1 MQNPI
6 EIKAKTLEEAL
17 IQASI
22 ALNCPIIN
30 LQYEVIQTPSKGF
43 LNIGKKEAIILVGV
57 KESVK
62 EVKEESVKETNTKE
76 NHQNNIE
83 EKKQKLE
90 TETPQE
96 EIITPKP
103 PKKNLKEE
111 SHNGD
116 KLHEIKQEL
125 KDLFSHLPYKI
136 NKIITPKPPKKNLKE
151 ESHNGDKLHEIKQEL
166 KDLFSHLPYKINKV
180 EVSFYEPGVL
190 LINIDG
196 EDSAL
201 LIGEKGYRYKALSYL
216 LFNWIHPTYGYSIR
230 LEISTFLQNQEKVM
244 EAQLQ
249 SVIMTVHEVGKGQM
263 KAPDGVLTYIA
274 LKKLRKAFPNKYVSI
289 KTNLN
294 DEKYIVINDFNNE

>member
-1 MQNPI
+1 MQNFI

-43 LNIGKKEAIILVGV
+43 LSIGKKEAIILAGV

-96 EIITPKP
+96 ERITPKP

-125 KDLFSHLPYKI
+125 K
-136 NKIITPKPPKKNLKE
+136 E
-151 ESHNGDKLHEIKQEL
+151 
-166 KDLFSHLPYKINKV
+166 LFSHLPYKINKV
-180 EVSFYEPGVL
+180 EVSLYEPGVL
-190 LINIDG
+190 LIDIDG

-216 LFNWIHPTYGYSIR
+216 LFNWIHPAYGYSIR

-244 EAQLQ
+244 DTQLQ
-249 SVIMTVHEVGKGQM
+249 STIMTVHEVGKGQM

>member
-43 LNIGKKEAIILVGV
+43 LNIGKKEAIILAGV

-62 EVKEESVKETNTKE
+62 EIKEESVKETNTKE
-76 NHQNNIE
+76 IHQSAE
-83 EKKQKLE
+83 EKKQNLE

-136 NKIITPKPPKKNLKE
+136 NK
-151 ESHNGDKLHEIKQEL
+151 
-166 KDLFSHLPYKINKV
+166 V
-180 EVSFYEPGVL
+180 EVSLYEPGVL

>member
-1 MQNPI
+1 MQNFI

-43 LNIGKKEAIILVGV
+43 LSIGKKEAIILAGV

-96 EIITPKP
+96 ERITPKP
-103 PKKNLKEE
+103 PKKNPKEE
-111 SHNGD
+111 SH
-116 KLHEIKQEL
+116 
-125 KDLFSHLPYKI
+125 S
-136 NKIITPKPPKKNLKE
+136 
-151 ESHNGDKLHEIKQEL
+151 GDKLHEIKQEL

-180 EVSFYEPGVL
+180 EVSLYEPGVL
-190 LINIDG
+190 LIDIDG

-216 LFNWIHPTYGYSIR
+216 LFNWIHPAYGYSIR

>member
-1 MQNPI
+1 MQNFI

-43 LNIGKKEAIILVGV
+43 LNIGKKEAIILAGV

-62 EVKEESVKETNTKE
+62 EIQEENVKETNTKE
-76 NHQNNIE
+76 IHQNNIE

-90 TETPQE
+90 IETPQE

-136 NKIITPKPPKKNLKE
+136 NK
-151 ESHNGDKLHEIKQEL
+151 
-166 KDLFSHLPYKINKV
+166 V
-180 EVSFYEPGVL
+180 EVSLYEPGVL
-190 LINIDG
+190 LIDIDG

-216 LFNWIHPTYGYSIR
+216 LFNWIHPAYGYNIR

-244 EAQLQ
+244 DTQLQ
-249 SVIMTVHEVGKGQM
+249 NTIMTVHEVGKGQM

>member
-1 MQNPI
+1 MQNFI

-43 LNIGKKEAIILVGV
+43 LSIGKKEAIILAGV

-62 EVKEESVKETNTKE
+62 ETKEESVKETNTKE
-76 NHQNNIE
+76 NHQNHQNNIE
-83 EKKQKLE
+83 EKKQNSE

-111 SHNGD
+111 SH
-116 KLHEIKQEL
+116 
-125 KDLFSHLPYKI
+125 S
-136 NKIITPKPPKKNLKE
+136 
-151 ESHNGDKLHEIKQEL
+151 GDKLHEIKQEL

-180 EVSFYEPGVL
+180 EVSLYEPGVL
-190 LINIDG
+190 LIDIDG

-244 EAQLQ
+244 DTQLQ
-249 SVIMTVHEVGKGQM
+249 STIMTVHEVGKGQM

>member
-1 MQNPI
+1 MQNFI

-43 LNIGKKEAIILVGV
+43 LNIGKKEAIILAGV

-62 EVKEESVKETNTKE
+62 EVQEESVKETNTKKT
-76 NHQNNIE
+76 HQSAE
-83 EKKQKLE
+83 EKKQNLE
-90 TETPQE
+90 IETPQE
-96 EIITPKP
+96 EITTPKP

-116 KLHEIKQEL
+116 KLHEIE
-125 KDLFSHLPYKI
+125 
-136 NKIITPKPPKKNLKE
+136 
-151 ESHNGDKLHEIKQEL
+151 QEL

-180 EVSFYEPGVL
+180 EVSLYEPGVL
-190 LINIDG
+190 LIDIDG

-216 LFNWIHPTYGYSIR
+216 LFNWIHPAYGYNIR

-244 EAQLQ
+244 DTQLQ
-249 SVIMTVHEVGKGQM
+249 NTIMTVHEVGKGQM

>member
-1 MQNPI
+1 MQNFI

-43 LNIGKKEAIILVGV
+43 LNIGKKEAIILASV

-62 EVKEESVKETNTKE
+62 AVKEESVKETHTKE
-76 NHQNNIE
+76 IHQNAG

-90 TETPQE
+90 TKTLQE
-96 EIITPKP
+96 ETITPKP

-116 KLHEIKQEL
+116 KLHEIE
-125 KDLFSHLPYKI
+125 
-136 NKIITPKPPKKNLKE
+136 
-151 ESHNGDKLHEIKQEL
+151 QEL

-180 EVSFYEPGVL
+180 EVSLYEPGVL
-190 LINIDG
+190 LIDIDG

-216 LFNWIHPTYGYSIR
+216 LFNWIHPAYGYNIR

-244 EAQLQ
+244 EEQLQ
-249 SVIMTVHEVGKGQM
+249 STIMTVHEVGKGQM

>member
-1 MQNPI
+1 MQNFI

-43 LNIGKKEAIILVGV
+43 LSIGKKEAIILAGV

-76 NHQNNIE
+76 IHQSAE

-90 TETPQE
+90 IETPQE
-96 EIITPKP
+96 EIT
-103 PKKNLKEE
+103 
-111 SHNGD
+111 
-116 KLHEIKQEL
+116 
-125 KDLFSHLPYKI
+125 
-136 NKIITPKPPKKNLKE
+136 TPKPPKKNLKE

-180 EVSFYEPGVL
+180 EVSLYEPGVL
-190 LINIDG
+190 LIDIDG

-216 LFNWIHPTYGYSIR
+216 LFNWIHPAYGYNIR

-244 EAQLQ
+244 DTQLQ
-249 SVIMTVHEVGKGQM
+249 STIMTVHEVGKGQM

>member
-1 MQNPI
+1 MQNFI

-43 LNIGKKEAIILVGV
+43 LNIGKKEAIILASV

-62 EVKEESVKETNTKE
+62 AVKEESVKETHTKE
-76 NHQNNIE
+76 IHQNHQNNIE

-136 NKIITPKPPKKNLKE
+136 NK
-151 ESHNGDKLHEIKQEL
+151 
-166 KDLFSHLPYKINKV
+166 V
-180 EVSFYEPGVL
+180 EVSLYEPGVL
-190 LINIDG
+190 LIDIDG

-249 SVIMTVHEVGKGQM
+249 STIMTVHEVGKGQM

>member
-43 LNIGKKEAIILVGV
+43 LSIGKKEAIILAGV

-76 NHQNNIE
+76 IHQNNIE

-96 EIITPKP
+96 EK
-103 PKKNLKEE
+103 
-111 SHNGD
+111 
-116 KLHEIKQEL
+116 
-125 KDLFSHLPYKI
+125 
-136 NKIITPKPPKKNLKE
+136 ITPKPPKKNLKE

-180 EVSFYEPGVL
+180 EVSLYEPGVL
-190 LINIDG
+190 LIDIDG

-216 LFNWIHPTYGYSIR
+216 LFNWIHPAYGYNIR
-230 LEISTFLQNQEKVM
+230 LEISTFLQNQEKIM
-244 EAQLQ
+244 DTQLQ
-249 SVIMTVHEVGKGQM
+249 NTIMTVHEVGKGQM

>member
-1 MQNPI
+1 MQNFI

-43 LNIGKKEAIILVGV
+43 LSIGKKEAIILAGV

-62 EVKEESVKETNTKE
+62 EIKEESVKETNTKE
-76 NHQNNIE
+76 IHQSAE
-83 EKKQKLE
+83 EKKQRLE

-103 PKKNLKEE
+103 PKKNPKEE
-111 SHNGD
+111 SHNR
-116 KLHEIKQEL
+116 
-125 KDLFSHLPYKI
+125 
-136 NKIITPKPPKKNLKE
+136 
-151 ESHNGDKLHEIKQEL
+151 DKLHEIKQEL

-180 EVSFYEPGVL
+180 EVSLYEPGVL
-190 LINIDG
+190 LIDIDG

-216 LFNWIHPTYGYSIR
+216 LFNWIHPAYGYSIR

-244 EAQLQ
+244 EVQLQ
-249 SVIMTVHEVGKGQM
+249 STIMTVHEVGKGQM

>member
-1 MQNPI
+1 MQNFI

-43 LNIGKKEAIILVGV
+43 LNIGKKEAIILAGV
-57 KESVK
+57 KETK
-62 EVKEESVKETNTKE
+62 ENSLKETSAKE
-76 NHQNNIE
+76 NHQNHQNNIE

-96 EIITPKP
+96 ERITPKP
-103 PKKNLKEE
+103 PKKN
-111 SHNGD
+111 
-116 KLHEIKQEL
+116 
-125 KDLFSHLPYKI
+125 P
-136 NKIITPKPPKKNLKE
+136 KE

-180 EVSFYEPGVL
+180 EVSLYEPGVL
-190 LINIDG
+190 LIDIDG

-249 SVIMTVHEVGKGQM
+249 STIMTVHEVGKGQM

>member
-1 MQNPI
+1 MQNFI

-43 LNIGKKEAIILVGV
+43 LNIGKKEAIILAGI

-62 EVKEESVKETNTKE
+62 EVKEESVKEESAKE
-76 NHQNNIE
+76 IHQSAE
-83 EKKQKLE
+83 EKKQNLE
-90 TETPQE
+90 IKTPQE

-103 PKKNLKEE
+103 
-111 SHNGD
+111 S
-116 KLHEIKQEL
+116 
-125 KDLFSHLPYKI
+125 
-136 NKIITPKPPKKNLKE
+136 KKNLKE

-180 EVSFYEPGVL
+180 EVSLYEPGVL
-190 LINIDG
+190 LIDIDG

-216 LFNWIHPTYGYSIR
+216 LFNWIHPAYGYNIR

-244 EAQLQ
+244 DTQLQ
-249 SVIMTVHEVGKGQM
+249 STIMTVHEVGKGQM

>member
-1 MQNPI
+1 MQNFI

-57 KESVK
+57 KETK
-62 EVKEESVKETNTKE
+62 ENSLKETSTKE
-76 NHQNNIE
+76 NHQNHQNNIE
-83 EKKQKLE
+83 EKKQLE

-96 EIITPKP
+96 ERITPKP
-103 PKKNLKEE
+103 PKKNPKEE
-111 SHNGD
+111 SH
-116 KLHEIKQEL
+116 
-125 KDLFSHLPYKI
+125 S
-136 NKIITPKPPKKNLKE
+136 
-151 ESHNGDKLHEIKQEL
+151 GDKLHEIKQEL

-180 EVSFYEPGVL
+180 EVSLYEPGVL
-190 LINIDG
+190 LIDIDS

-201 LIGEKGYRYKALSYL
+201 LIGGKGYRYKALSYL
-216 LFNWIHPTYGYSIR
+216 LFNWIHPAYGYSIR

>member
-1 MQNPI
+1 MQNFI

-43 LNIGKKEAIILVGV
+43 LSIGKKEAIILAGV

-96 EIITPKP
+96 ERITPKP

-125 KDLFSHLPYKI
+125 KEF
-136 NKIITPKPPKKNLKE
+136 
-151 ESHNGDKLHEIKQEL
+151 
-166 KDLFSHLPYKINKV
+166 FSHLPYKINKV
-180 EVSFYEPGVL
+180 EVSLYEPGVL
-190 LINIDG
+190 LIDIDG

-216 LFNWIHPTYGYSIR
+216 LFNWIHSAYGYSIR

>member
-1 MQNPI
+1 MQNFI

-62 EVKEESVKETNTKE
+62 EIQEKSVKETNTKE
-76 NHQNNIE
+76 THQSAE
-83 EKKQKLE
+83 EKKQNLE
-90 TETPQE
+90 IETPQE
-96 EIITPKP
+96 EIITP
-103 PKKNLKEE
+103 
-111 SHNGD
+111 
-116 KLHEIKQEL
+116 
-125 KDLFSHLPYKI
+125 
-136 NKIITPKPPKKNLKE
+136 
-151 ESHNGDKLHEIKQEL
+151 KLHEIKQEL

-180 EVSFYEPGVL
+180 EVSLYEPGVL
-190 LINIDG
+190 LIDIDG

-216 LFNWIHPTYGYSIR
+216 LFNWIHPAYGYNIR

-249 SVIMTVHEVGKGQM
+249 STIMTVHEVGKGQM

>member
-1 MQNPI
+1 MQNFI

-43 LNIGKKEAIILVGV
+43 LSIGKKEAIILAGV

-62 EVKEESVKETNTKE
+62 AVKEESVKETNTKE
-76 NHQNNIE
+76 IHQNAE
-83 EKKQKLE
+83 EKKQNLE
-90 TETPQE
+90 IETPQE

-111 SHNGD
+111 SHN
-116 KLHEIKQEL
+116 E
-125 KDLFSHLPYKI
+125 
-136 NKIITPKPPKKNLKE
+136 
-151 ESHNGDKLHEIKQEL
+151 DKLHEIKQEL

-180 EVSFYEPGVL
+180 EVSLYEPGVL
-190 LINIDG
+190 LIDIDG

-216 LFNWIHPTYGYSIR
+216 LFNWIHPAYGYSIR

-263 KAPDGVLTYIA
+263 KAPDGVSTYIA

>member
-1 MQNPI
+1 MQNFI

-30 LQYEVIQTPSKGF
+30 LQYEVIQMPSKGF
-43 LNIGKKEAIILVGV
+43 LNIGKKEAIILAGV

-62 EVKEESVKETNTKE
+62 EIKEESAKETNTKE
-76 NHQNNIE
+76 IHQSAE
-83 EKKQKLE
+83 EKKQNSE
-90 TETPQE
+90 IETPQE
-96 EIITPKP
+96 EIT
-103 PKKNLKEE
+103 
-111 SHNGD
+111 
-116 KLHEIKQEL
+116 
-125 KDLFSHLPYKI
+125 
-136 NKIITPKPPKKNLKE
+136 TPKPPKKNLKE

-180 EVSFYEPGVL
+180 EVSLYEPGVL
-190 LINIDG
+190 LIDIDG

-216 LFNWIHPTYGYSIR
+216 LFNWIHPAYGYNIR
-230 LEISTFLQNQEKVM
+230 LEISTFLQDQEKVM
-244 EAQLQ
+244 DTQLQ
-249 SVIMTVHEVGKGQM
+249 NTIMTVHEVGKGQM

>member
-43 LNIGKKEAIILVGV
+43 LSIGKKEAIILA
-57 KESVK
+57 
-62 EVKEESVKETNTKE
+62 SVKETKE
-76 NHQNNIE
+76 NGLKETSAKENHQNHQNNIE

-96 EIITPKP
+96 EKITPKP

-111 SHNGD
+111 SHG
-116 KLHEIKQEL
+116 E
-125 KDLFSHLPYKI
+125 
-136 NKIITPKPPKKNLKE
+136 
-151 ESHNGDKLHEIKQEL
+151 DKLHEIKQEL

-216 LFNWIHPTYGYSIR
+216 LFNWIHPAYGYSIR

>member
-1 MQNPI
+1 MQNFI

-43 LNIGKKEAIILVGV
+43 LNIGKKEAIILASV

-62 EVKEESVKETNTKE
+62 AVKEESVKETHTKE
-76 NHQNNIE
+76 IHQSAG

-90 TETPQE
+90 TKTPQE

-136 NKIITPKPPKKNLKE
+136 NK
-151 ESHNGDKLHEIKQEL
+151 
-166 KDLFSHLPYKINKV
+166 V
-180 EVSFYEPGVL
+180 EVSLYEPGVL
-190 LINIDG
+190 LIDIDG

-216 LFNWIHPTYGYSIR
+216 LFNWIHPTYGYNIR

-249 SVIMTVHEVGKGQM
+249 STIMTVHEVGKGQM

>member
-1 MQNPI
+1 MQNFI
-6 EIKAKTLEEAL
+6 EIKAKTLEEAF

-43 LNIGKKEAIILVGV
+43 LSIGKKEAIILAGV

-62 EVKEESVKETNTKE
+62 EVKEEGVKETNTKE
-76 NHQNNIE
+76 IHQSAE

-96 EIITPKP
+96 EKITPKP
-103 PKKNLKEE
+103 PKKN
-111 SHNGD
+111 
-116 KLHEIKQEL
+116 
-125 KDLFSHLPYKI
+125 P
-136 NKIITPKPPKKNLKE
+136 KE

-180 EVSFYEPGVL
+180 EVSLYEPGVL
-190 LINIDG
+190 LIDIDG

-230 LEISTFLQNQEKVM
+230 LEISTFLQSQEKVM
-244 EAQLQ
+244 DTQLQ
-249 SVIMTVHEVGKGQM
+249 STIMTVHEVGKGQM

>member
-43 LNIGKKEAIILVGV
+43 LSIGKKEAIILAGV

-62 EVKEESVKETNTKE
+62 ETNAKENHQ

-83 EKKQKLE
+83 EKKQLE

-96 EIITPKP
+96 EK
-103 PKKNLKEE
+103 
-111 SHNGD
+111 
-116 KLHEIKQEL
+116 
-125 KDLFSHLPYKI
+125 
-136 NKIITPKPPKKNLKE
+136 ITPKPPKKNLKE

-190 LINIDG
+190 LIDIDG

-244 EAQLQ
+244 EVQLQ
-249 SVIMTVHEVGKGQM
+249 STIMTVHEVGKGQM

>member
-1 MQNPI
+1 MQNFI

-43 LNIGKKEAIILVGV
+43 LSIGKKEAIILASV

-62 EVKEESVKETNTKE
+62 EVQEEGVKETNTKE
-76 NHQNNIE
+76 IHQSAE
-83 EKKQKLE
+83 EKKQNSE
-90 TETPQE
+90 IETPQE
-96 EIITPKP
+96 EIIAPKP

-111 SHNGD
+111 SHG
-116 KLHEIKQEL
+116 E
-125 KDLFSHLPYKI
+125 
-136 NKIITPKPPKKNLKE
+136 
-151 ESHNGDKLHEIKQEL
+151 DKLHEIKQEL

-180 EVSFYEPGVL
+180 EVSLYEPGVL
-190 LINIDG
+190 LIDIDG

-216 LFNWIHPTYGYSIR
+216 LFNWIHPAYGYSIR

-249 SVIMTVHEVGKGQM
+249 STIMTVHEVGKGQM
-263 KAPDGVLTYIA
+263 KAPDGVLIYIA

-294 DEKYIVINDFNNE
+294 DERYIVINDFNNE

>member
-1 MQNPI
+1 MQNFI

-30 LQYEVIQTPSKGF
+30 LQYEVIQMPSKGF
-43 LNIGKKEAIILVGV
+43 LSIGKKEAIILVGV

-96 EIITPKP
+96 ER
-103 PKKNLKEE
+103 
-111 SHNGD
+111 
-116 KLHEIKQEL
+116 
-125 KDLFSHLPYKI
+125 
-136 NKIITPKPPKKNLKE
+136 ITPKPPKKNLKE

-180 EVSFYEPGVL
+180 EVSLYEPGVL
-190 LINIDG
+190 LIDIDG

-216 LFNWIHPTYGYSIR
+216 LFNWIHPAYGYSIR

-263 KAPDGVLTYIA
+263 KAPDGILTYIA

>member
-1 MQNPI
+1 MQNFI

-22 ALNCPIIN
+22 ALNCPIIH

-43 LNIGKKEAIILVGV
+43 LNIGKKEAIILAGI

-76 NHQNNIE
+76 IHQNNIE
-83 EKKQKLE
+83 EKKQL
-90 TETPQE
+90 ETPQE
-96 EIITPKP
+96 ERITPKP
-103 PKKNLKEE
+103 PKKN
-111 SHNGD
+111 
-116 KLHEIKQEL
+116 
-125 KDLFSHLPYKI
+125 P
-136 NKIITPKPPKKNLKE
+136 KE

-180 EVSFYEPGVL
+180 EVSLYEPGVL
-190 LINIDG
+190 LIDIDG

>member
-1 MQNPI
+1 MQNFI

-43 LNIGKKEAIILVGV
+43 LSIGKKEAIILAGV

-62 EVKEESVKETNTKE
+62 EIKEESVKETNTKE
-76 NHQNNIE
+76 IHQSVE
-83 EKKQKLE
+83 EKKQNSE
-90 TETPQE
+90 IETPQE
-96 EIITPKP
+96 EIIA
-103 PKKNLKEE
+103 
-111 SHNGD
+111 
-116 KLHEIKQEL
+116 
-125 KDLFSHLPYKI
+125 
-136 NKIITPKPPKKNLKE
+136 PKPPKKNLKE

-180 EVSFYEPGVL
+180 EVSLYEPGVL
-190 LINIDG
+190 LIDIDG

-216 LFNWIHPTYGYSIR
+216 LFNWIHPAYGYNIR

-244 EAQLQ
+244 DTQLQ
-249 SVIMTVHEVGKGQM
+249 STIMTVHEVGKGQM

>member
-1 MQNPI
+1 MQNFI

-43 LNIGKKEAIILVGV
+43 LSIGKKEAIILAGV

-76 NHQNNIE
+76 THQSAE
-83 EKKQKLE
+83 EKKQNSE
-90 TETPQE
+90 IETPQE
-96 EIITPKP
+96 EITTPKP

-116 KLHEIKQEL
+116 KLHEIE
-125 KDLFSHLPYKI
+125 
-136 NKIITPKPPKKNLKE
+136 
-151 ESHNGDKLHEIKQEL
+151 QEL

-180 EVSFYEPGVL
+180 EVSLYEPGVL
-190 LINIDG
+190 LIDIDG

-216 LFNWIHPTYGYSIR
+216 LFNWIHPAYGYNIR

-244 EAQLQ
+244 DTQLQ
-249 SVIMTVHEVGKGQM
+249 NTIMTVHEVGKGQM

>member
-1 MQNPI
+1 MQNFI

-43 LNIGKKEAIILVGV
+43 LSIGKKEAIILASV

-76 NHQNNIE
+76 IHQSAK
-83 EKKQKLE
+83 EKKQNLE
-90 TETPQE
+90 IETPQE

-103 PKKNLKEE
+103 PKKN
-111 SHNGD
+111 
-116 KLHEIKQEL
+116 
-125 KDLFSHLPYKI
+125 P
-136 NKIITPKPPKKNLKE
+136 KE

-180 EVSFYEPGVL
+180 EVSLYEPGVL
-190 LINIDG
+190 LIDIDG

-216 LFNWIHPTYGYSIR
+216 LFNWIHPAYGYSIR

>member
-1 MQNPI
+1 MQNFI

-43 LNIGKKEAIILVGV
+43 LNIGKKEAIILAGV

-76 NHQNNIE
+76 IHQSTE

-96 EIITPKP
+96 ERITPKP
-103 PKKNLKEE
+103 PKKN
-111 SHNGD
+111 
-116 KLHEIKQEL
+116 
-125 KDLFSHLPYKI
+125 P
-136 NKIITPKPPKKNLKE
+136 KE

-180 EVSFYEPGVL
+180 EVSLYEPGVL
-190 LINIDG
+190 LIDIDG

-249 SVIMTVHEVGKGQM
+249 STIMTVHEVGKGQM

>member
-43 LNIGKKEAIILVGV
+43 LSIGKKEAIILAGV

-76 NHQNNIE
+76 IHQNNIE

-96 EIITPKP
+96 EKITPKP
-103 PKKNLKEE
+103 PKKN
-111 SHNGD
+111 
-116 KLHEIKQEL
+116 
-125 KDLFSHLPYKI
+125 P
-136 NKIITPKPPKKNLKE
+136 KE

-180 EVSFYEPGVL
+180 EVSLYEPGVL
-190 LINIDG
+190 LIDIDG

>member
-43 LNIGKKEAIILVGV
+43 LNIGKKEAIILASV

-76 NHQNNIE
+76 IHQSAE

-136 NKIITPKPPKKNLKE
+136 NK
-151 ESHNGDKLHEIKQEL
+151 
-166 KDLFSHLPYKINKV
+166 V
-180 EVSFYEPGVL
+180 EVSLYEPGVL

-244 EAQLQ
+244 EVQLQ

>member
-43 LNIGKKEAIILVGV
+43 LNIGKKEAIILAGV
-57 KESVK
+57 KETK
-62 EVKEESVKETNTKE
+62 ENSLKETSAKE
-76 NHQNNIE
+76 NHQNHQNNIE

-96 EIITPKP
+96 EKITPKP

-111 SHNGD
+111 SH
-116 KLHEIKQEL
+116 
-125 KDLFSHLPYKI
+125 S
-136 NKIITPKPPKKNLKE
+136 
-151 ESHNGDKLHEIKQEL
+151 GDKLHEIKQEL

-180 EVSFYEPGVL
+180 EVSLYEPGVL
-190 LINIDG
+190 LIDIDG

>member
-43 LNIGKKEAIILVGV
+43 LSIGKKEAIILAGV

-62 EVKEESVKETNTKE
+62 EVKEESVKEIDTKE

-83 EKKQKLE
+83 EKKQLE

-96 EIITPKP
+96 ERITPKP
-103 PKKNLKEE
+103 PKKNLKEG
-111 SHNGD
+111 SHN
-116 KLHEIKQEL
+116 E
-125 KDLFSHLPYKI
+125 
-136 NKIITPKPPKKNLKE
+136 
-151 ESHNGDKLHEIKQEL
+151 DKLHEIKQEL

-190 LINIDG
+190 LIDIDG

-216 LFNWIHPTYGYSIR
+216 LFNWIHPAYGYNIR

-244 EAQLQ
+244 DTQLQ
-249 SVIMTVHEVGKGQM
+249 STIMTVHEVGKGQM

>member
-1 MQNPI
+1 MQNFI

-43 LNIGKKEAIILVGV
+43 LNIGKKEAIILAGV

-62 EVKEESVKETNTKE
+62 EIQEESVKETSTKE
-76 NHQNNIE
+76 IYQNAE

-90 TETPQE
+90 TKTPQE
-96 EIITPKP
+96 
-103 PKKNLKEE
+103 
-111 SHNGD
+111 
-116 KLHEIKQEL
+116 
-125 KDLFSHLPYKI
+125 
-136 NKIITPKPPKKNLKE
+136 KIITSKPPKKNLKE

-180 EVSFYEPGVL
+180 EVSLYEPGVL
-190 LINIDG
+190 LIDIDG

-216 LFNWIHPTYGYSIR
+216 LFNWIHPAYGYNIR

-244 EAQLQ
+244 DTQLQ
-249 SVIMTVHEVGKGQM
+249 NTIMTVHEVGKGQM

>member
-1 MQNPI
+1 MQNFI

-43 LNIGKKEAIILVGV
+43 LSIGKKEAIILAGV

-96 EIITPKP
+96 ERITPKP
-103 PKKNLKEE
+103 PKKN
-111 SHNGD
+111 
-116 KLHEIKQEL
+116 
-125 KDLFSHLPYKI
+125 P
-136 NKIITPKPPKKNLKE
+136 KE

-180 EVSFYEPGVL
+180 EVSLYEPGVL
-190 LINIDG
+190 LIDIDG

-216 LFNWIHPTYGYSIR
+216 LFNWIHPAYGYSIR

>member
-1 MQNPI
+1 MQNFI

-43 LNIGKKEAIILVGV
+43 LSIGKKEAIILASV

-76 NHQNNIE
+76 IYQNAG
-83 EKKQKLE
+83 EKKQKSE

-125 KDLFSHLPYKI
+125 KDLFSHLPYK
-136 NKIITPKPPKKNLKE
+136 T
-151 ESHNGDKLHEIKQEL
+151 
-166 KDLFSHLPYKINKV
+166 NKV
-180 EVSFYEPGVL
+180 EVSLYEPGVL
-190 LINIDG
+190 LIDIDG

-216 LFNWIHPTYGYSIR
+216 LFNWIHPAYGYNIR

-244 EAQLQ
+244 DTQIQ
-249 SVIMTVHEVGKGQM
+249 NTIMTVHEVGKGQM